1 MDKIL
6 LVGAGGHAKACA
18 DVIELEG
25 KFSIAG
31 FVERPNQLFNDLI
44 EYQYIG
50 SDNDLEELFK
60 IYNYALVTV
69 GQIKSTSVRKRL
81 YDQLRSIGYLLPI
94 IISPLAY
101 VSKHASI
108 GEGTIVMHNA
118 VVNTVAQIGRNCI
131 INNKSLIE
139 HDSVIGDHCHIST
152 GAIVNGEVKIGNG
165 TFIGSGAV
173 IHNDITIGCNCII
186 SAGTVVRKPVA
197 DASVI
202 KQ

>member
-1 MDKIL
+1 MNKIL
-6 LVGAGGHAKACA
+6 LIGAGGHAKACA
-18 DVIELEG
+18 DIIEVEG

-31 FVERPNQLFNDLI
+31 YVEKPDQSVKEFLG
-44 EYQYIG
+44 YQYVG
-50 SDNDLEELFK
+50 SDNDLEEL
-60 IYNYALVTV
+60 YCNYKFALVTV
-69 GQIKSTSVRKRL
+69 GQIKSASVRKRL
-81 YDQLRSIGYLLPI
+81 YDQLLLVGYKLPV

-101 VSKHASI
+101 VSKHVSVS
-108 GEGTIVMHNA
+108 EGTIVMHDS
-118 VVNTVAQIGRNCI
+118 VVNAGALIGSNCI

-152 GAIVNGEVKIGNG
+152 GAIVNGEVKIGSG

-173 IHNDITIGCNCII
+173 IHNGIMIGSNCII

-197 DASVI
+197 DDSVI